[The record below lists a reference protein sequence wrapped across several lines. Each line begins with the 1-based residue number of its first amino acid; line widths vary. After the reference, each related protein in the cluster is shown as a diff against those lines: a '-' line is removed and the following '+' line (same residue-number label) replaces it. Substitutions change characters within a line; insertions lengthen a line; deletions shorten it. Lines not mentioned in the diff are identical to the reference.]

1 MKIRRGRARGDGN
14 AANGVV
20 ARESVRT
27 TPTRDEETA
36 RDGDSN
42 AEATAVCAKN
52 TLPGCD
58 DRLAAPT
65 TTILLSRSDRG
76 CQHRLARGVATRR
89 DTSEARAEVSTRANS
104 SGLER
109 HGGVGRRGR
118 DVDVV
123 SGATRGVV
131 RFGFRFLAR
140 RRRRGCGDATA
151 GTRTRPGTRSTVPPP
166 RCSA

>member
-76 CQHRLARGVATRR
+76 CQHRSHAVSRRGATHPRRARRLARARIRADWSDTAVWGVEDAMS
-89 DTSEARAEVSTRANS
+89 TS
-104 SGLER
+104 
-109 HGGVGRRGR
+109 
-118 DVDVV
+118 
-123 SGATRGVV
+123 
-131 RFGFRFLAR
+131 
-140 RRRRGCGDATA
+140 
-151 GTRTRPGTRSTVPPP
+151 
-166 RCSA
+166 